1 MTEESVVKDKVLDG
15 FDSSC
20 DLPWL
25 LSNLI
30 LIRYN
35 IPLLLV
41 QVQHRLSMLTGIF
54 MALSIHIVV
63 CNFFDAVV
71 FALPIAM
78 NDVSGVVMD
87 VKMVATRLHVDP
99 SNVPTIGEVLLSRS
113 QSNTDEPVLIDLHL

>member
-1 MTEESVVKDKVLDG
+1 
-15 FDSSC
+15 
-20 DLPWL
+20 
-25 LSNLI
+25 
-30 LIRYN
+30 
-35 IPLLLV
+35 
-41 QVQHRLSMLTGIF
+41 
-54 MALSIHIVV
+54 MAFSIHVVV

-113 QSNTDEPVLIDLHL
+113 QSDTEEPVLIDLHLWEYVFGKVLTVLSSVELVVDAAIAMLWVQEAFD